1 MLLLTYRSV
10 ASVTLSAF
18 HLYGKPGNSGENS
31 NGVVHPGG
39 HFSGKGNIF
48 RDVTFFPALLKEM
61 TEIFC
66 TIFVDY
72 QCQAS
77 FRVRGFT
84 GIL

>member
-18 HLYGKPGNSGENS
+18 HLYGNSGENS
-31 NGVVHPGG
+31 NGTVHPGG
-39 HFSGKGNIF
+39 NFSGKGNIF
-48 RDVTFFPALLKEM
+48 RDVTFFPALPKEM

-72 QCQAS
+72 QCLAS
-77 FRVRGFT
+77 FREKGFT